1 MSVVHVDSLT
11 KTFVVPEREAG
22 LRASVKA
29 LVKRRHREVKA
40 VEAISFDIGP
50 GEVVGFLGP
59 NGAGKTTSLKML
71 SGLLYP
77 TSGEARVLGH
87 VPSKREREFL
97 SRITLVMGNRNQ
109 LQWDLPA
116 LDSFEL
122 NRAIYRVPRS
132 DFTPLR
138 DELIELLDVGDL
150 VRKPVRNLSLGERM
164 KVEVVGSLLH
174 RPQVLFLDEPTI
186 GLDVTM
192 QKRIRSFIAEYN
204 RRYEATVL
212 LTSHYMADVEALC
225 KRVIVIHHGQ
235 ILFDGELARL
245 GDDLAAW
252 KTIDVELEDG
262 GADLSGVRRRRRER
276 RRPREAPRA
285 ARRDGARDRAA
296 ARGAGC
302 RRPHRRGSAD
312 RGRDRA
318 RLRAGAPVNG
328 RAGAVRSMF
337 DFYVTRGR
345 TQIQGEFQY
354 RAATYFWMIGMLA
367 EPIVYLVV
375 WTTIADQQGG
385 SVQGITTGEFAAYYI
400 VWTLVRNMN
409 IVFTPFGWEW
419 RIRQG
424 ELSAALLRPIHP
436 LHDDLAGFA
445 GMKPVVILL
454 WLPVAA
460 VLWIAFDPVLAPTL
474 LECVVFFFAIWGAY
488 LIRTMFMSMLGMI
501 TFWTTRV
508 SAVFELFI
516 AAELLLSGRLVPMPL
531 MPDWAQ
537 DIAAFLP
544 FQWSFYFPIESLV
557 GDLSTEELLRGLGMQ
572 VFWIVVLTGLTL
584 FIWRFAVRRYSAVGN

>member
-1 MSVVHVDSLT
+1 
-11 KTFVVPEREAG
+11 
-22 LRASVKA
+22 VK
-29 LVKRRHREVKA
+29 
-40 VEAISFDIGP
+40 
-50 GEVVGFLGP
+50 
-59 NGAGKTTSLKML
+59 
-71 SGLLYP
+71 
-77 TSGEARVLGH
+77 
-87 VPSKREREFL
+87 
-97 SRITLVMGNRNQ
+97 
-109 LQWDLPA
+109 
-116 LDSFEL
+116 
-122 NRAIYRVPRS
+122 
-132 DFTPLR
+132 
-138 DELIELLDVGDL
+138 
-150 VRKPVRNLSLGERM
+150 
-164 KVEVVGSLLH
+164 
-174 RPQVLFLDEPTI
+174 
-186 GLDVTM
+186 
-192 QKRIRSFIAEYN
+192 
-204 RRYEATVL
+204 
-212 LTSHYMADVEALC
+212 
-225 KRVIVIHHGQ
+225 
-235 ILFDGELARL
+235 
-245 GDDLAAW
+245 
-252 KTIDVELEDG
+252 
-262 GADLSGVRRRRRER
+262 
-276 RRPREAPRA
+276 
-285 ARRDGARDRAA
+285 
-296 ARGAGC
+296 
-302 RRPHRRGSAD
+302 
-312 RGRDRA
+312 
-318 RLRAGAPVNG
+318 G

-345 TQIQGEFQY
+345 TQIQSEFQY

-424 ELSAALLRPIHP
+424 ELSAALLRPMHP
-436 LHDDLAGFA
+436 LHDDLAGFG

-460 VLWIAFDPVLAPTL
+460 VLWIAFDPVLAPTPR
-474 LECVVFFFAIWGAY
+474 ECVVFFFAIWGAY

-557 GDLSTEELLRGLGMQ
+557 GDLSTQELLRGLGMQ
-572 VFWIVVLTGLTL
+572 VFWIVVMTGLTL
-584 FIWRFAVRRYSAVGN
+584 FIWRFAIRRYSAVGN